1 MVLAHGYLGS
11 VKSDQQPRLRSVVS
25 YVQRGGRMTVGQQR
39 AWEELWP
46 ELGREVSE
54 LAPGPID
61 FAEWF
66 GRSAPVLLE
75 IGSGMG
81 ETTAQLAAAEPEV
94 NYVAVEVYE
103 AGLGQLML
111 RTERLALDNLRLLH
125 GDAVLLLTE
134 HVAPDSLS
142 GVRIF
147 FPDPWPKKRHHKR
160 RLIQPEFIRLLSSRI
175 APGGIL
181 HLATDWEHYAEQMLA
196 VCAAESTLRNR
207 FPDWAPRPGW
217 RPITKFEQRAN
228 EEGRV
233 SRDLIFERLPVKSGS
248 RH

>member
-1 MVLAHGYLGS
+1 
-11 VKSDQQPRLRSVVS
+11 
-25 YVQRGGRMTVGQQR
+25 MTVGQQR
-39 AWEELWP
+39 AWEHSWP
-46 ELGREVSE
+46 RLGRKVAE
-54 LAPGPID
+54 LPSGPLDI
-61 FAEWF
+61 AGWF

-94 NYVAVEVYE
+94 NYLAVEVYE

-111 RTERLALDNLRLLH
+111 RAEKLALDNLRLLH
-125 GDAVLLLTE
+125 GDAVLLLSHHIERDT
-134 HVAPDSLS
+134 LS

-160 RLIQPEFIRLLSSRI
+160 RLVQPEFIALVASRL
-175 APGGIL
+175 APGGML
-181 HLATDWEHYAEQMLA
+181 HLATDWADYAEQMLT
-196 VCAAESTLRNR
+196 VCSAEPLLRNR

-217 RPITKFEQRAN
+217 RPVTKFEQRAN

-233 SRDLIFERLPVKSGS
+233 SRDLIFERLSS
-248 RH
+248 R

>member
-1 MVLAHGYLGS
+1 
-11 VKSDQQPRLRSVVS
+11 VKSDQQPRLRSVVT

-39 AWEELWP
+39 AWEAMWP

-54 LAPGPID
+54 LVPGPLD

-111 RTERLALDNLRLLH
+111 RAERLALDNLRLLH
-125 GDAVLLLTE
+125 GDAVVLLSQ
-134 HVAPDSLS
+134 HVAPESLS

-160 RLIQPEFIRLLSSRI
+160 RLVQPEFVRLLSSRI

-181 HLATDWEHYAEQMLA
+181 HLATDWEHYAEQMLG
-196 VCAAESTLRNR
+196 VCAGEPTLRNR
-207 FPDWAPRPGW
+207 FPDWAPRPDW

-228 EEGRV
+228 EEGRI
-233 SRDLIFERLPVKSGS
+233 SRDLIFERLPVKSVS
-248 RH
+248 RQ

>member
-1 MVLAHGYLGS
+1 MLVPSYLGN

-25 YVQRGGRMTVGQQR
+25 YVHRGGRMTVGQQR
-39 AWEELWP
+39 AWKDLWP
-46 ELGREVSE
+46 EFGREVSE

-103 AGLGQLML
+103 AGLGQLMM
-111 RTERLALDNLRLLH
+111 RAERLGLNNLRLLH
-125 GDAVLLLTE
+125 GDAVVLLSE
-134 HVAPDSLS
+134 HVAPGALS

-160 RLIQPEFIRLLSSRI
+160 RLIQPDFVRLLASRI

-181 HLATDWEHYAEQMLA
+181 HLATDWEHYAQQMLE
-196 VCAAESTLRNR
+196 VCSAEPQLRNR
-207 FPDWAPRPGW
+207 FPDWAPRPSW
-217 RPITKFEQRAN
+217 RPITKFEQRAI
-228 EEGRV
+228 EEGRI
-233 SRDLIFERLPVKSGS
+233 SRDLIFERLPTKSDNQK
-248 RH
+248 

>member
-1 MVLAHGYLGS
+1 MES
-11 VKSDQQPRLRSVVS
+11 EQQPRLRSVVS

-39 AWEELWP
+39 AWEQHWP
-46 ELGREVSE
+46 ELGREVAQLPE
-54 LAPGPID
+54 GPID
-61 FAEWF
+61 FAAWF

-111 RTERLALDNLRLLH
+111 RAEKLALENLRLLH
-125 GDAVLLLTE
+125 GDAVVLLTE
-134 HVAPDSLS
+134 HIAPESLS

-160 RLIQPEFIRLLSSRI
+160 RLVQPKFIHLVASRL
-175 APGGIL
+175 APGGML
-181 HLATDWEHYAEQMLA
+181 HLATDWAHYADQMLE
-196 VCAAESTLRNR
+196 VCSGEPLLRNR
-207 FPDWAPRPGW
+207 FPDWAPRPSW
-217 RPITKFEQRAN
+217 RPVTKFEQRAN
-228 EEGRV
+228 EEGRI
-233 SRDLIFERLPVKSGS
+233 SRDLIFERLPA
-248 RH
+248 

>member
-1 MVLAHGYLGS
+1 VES
-11 VKSDQQPRLRSVVS
+11 EQQPRLRSVVS

-39 AWEELWP
+39 AWKELWP
-46 ELGREVSE
+46 ELGRDMSV

-61 FAEWF
+61 FAAWF
-66 GRSAPVLLE
+66 GRPAPVLLE

-111 RTERLALDNLRLLH
+111 RTEKLGLENLRLLH
-125 GDAVLLLTE
+125 GDAVVLLTE
-134 HVAPDSLS
+134 HVTPDSLS
-142 GVRIF
+142 GARIF

-160 RLIQPEFIRLLSSRI
+160 RLVQPAFIRLLASRI
-175 APGGIL
+175 APGGML
-181 HLATDWEHYAEQMLA
+181 HMATDWANYAAQMLE
-196 VCAAESTLRNR
+196 VCTAEPLLRNR

-217 RPITKFEQRAN
+217 RPVTKFEQRAN
-228 EEGRV
+228 EEGRI
-233 SRDLIFERLPVKSGS
+233 SRDLIFERIEAA
-248 RH
+248 